1 LREKVPKDLAEAAV
15 LLLLSVPLFWAV
27 MATAGLA
34 AAAFKMVKE
43 VRGGKVVSSTITGN
57 DSLLTE

>member
-1 LREKVPKDLAEAAV
+1 LRQKVPKDLAEAAV

-43 VRGGKVVSSTITGN
+43 VRGGKM
-57 DSLLTE
+57 

>member
-1 LREKVPKDLAEAAV
+1 VGSPRGTTPTCVFIVALCVAAV

-27 MATAGLA
+27 MATVGLV

-43 VRGGKVVSSTITGN
+43 VRGGKM
-57 DSLLTE
+57 

>member
-1 LREKVPKDLAEAAV
+1 MGSPRGTMPTCVFIVALCVAAAV

-27 MATAGLA
+27 MATVGLA

-43 VRGGKVVSSTITGN
+43 VRGGKM
-57 DSLLTE
+57 